1 MLEVSIKQKLD
12 ERKKINRLTFT
23 IMLKMRQNPFLET
36 RGQMVFMFNFRSHD

>member
-23 IMLKMRQNPFLET
+23 IMLKMRQNPFLEL
-36 RGQMVFMFNFRSHD
+36 RGQMVFMFNFQGND